1 MHICNYCGRVLKH
14 DYEKCPG
21 CGSSSFKNKAYLGE
35 TIIKNPPKDGY
46 KVNTSN
52 YEKFLRNYKLITL
65 FGIFIILS
73 QLGDIILAIFFPE
86 LFIFFMFPFLI
97 GLIIVI
103 FAFKK
108 KKSIKKEIARIK
120 ILSKSGIL
128 VKAMPYELVNTGVM
142 VMGKYYKCIKV
153 NYKNSAGVEIP
164 LYSETKYNADIISKT
179 DDSVDLLID
188 PDDYSN
194 YFIDFEIY

>member
-1 MHICNYCGRVLKH
+1 
-14 DYEKCPG
+14 
-21 CGSSSFKNKAYLGE
+21 
-35 TIIKNPPKDGY
+35 
-46 KVNTSN
+46 
-52 YEKFLRNYKLITL
+52 
-65 FGIFIILS
+65 
-73 QLGDIILAIFFPE
+73 
-86 LFIFFMFPFLI
+86 MFPFLI

-108 KKSIKKEIARIK
+108 KKGIKKEIARINK
-120 ILSKSGIL
+120 LSKSGIL
-128 VKAMPYELVNTGVM
+128 VKAMPYELANTGVM